1 MKQNLATPSEP
12 QAERHAGGIN
22 CPTCRMFVPVSISRL
37 LYDKEI
43 TCPHCGLTISI
54 GKQQSAKTSDARRKV
69 EEAAREAKEKES
81 FKR

>member
-1 MKQNLATPSEP
+1 MKQNPATPSGP

-22 CPTCRMFVPVSISRL
+22 CPTCRMFIPVSISRL

-43 TCPHCGLTISI
+43 TCPHCGLTINI
-54 GKQQSAKTSDARRKV
+54 GKQLPGKDLDAQKRI
-69 EEAAREAKEKES
+69 EEAVREAKEKES

>member
-54 GKQQSAKTSDARRKV
+54 GK
-69 EEAAREAKEKES
+69 
-81 FKR
+81 

>member
-22 CPTCRMFVPVSISRL
+22 CPTCRMFIPVSISRL

-43 TCPHCGLTISI
+43 TCPHCGLTMTIEKS
-54 GKQQSAKTSDARRKV
+54 QSAKALDAQKRI
-69 EEAAREAKEKES
+69 EEAVREAKEKES